1 MRFRWKYLEL
11 LGGILIVF
19 GMLAVLPG
27 CPYFGLFPPIIYGR
41 CDLSS
46 LAGETGFGTAV
57 AGTVLFI
64 SRPVPGSCDILFGKV
79 RWVNVI
85 GAQVVIQ
92 G

>member
-41 CDLSS
+41 CDMSS
-46 LAGETGFGTAV
+46 LAGETGFVTAV

-64 SRPVPGSCDILFGKV
+64 SGE
-79 RWVNVI
+79 I
-85 GAQVVIQ
+85 GRRLKSPPKASIA
-92 G
+92 